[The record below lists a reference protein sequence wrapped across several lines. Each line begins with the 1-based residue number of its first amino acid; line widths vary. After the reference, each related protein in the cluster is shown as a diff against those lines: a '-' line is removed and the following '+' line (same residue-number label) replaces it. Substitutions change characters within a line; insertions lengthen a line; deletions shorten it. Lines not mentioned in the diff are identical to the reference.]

1 MLWSISCT
9 RLLGI
14 LSERCM
20 IVSLEPE
27 GVVFDVDVASSF
39 VWPKCGP
46 YELCIEGVA
55 VDECAE
61 YLEVVGICA
70 VESYDDGSIV

>member
-1 MLWSISCT
+1 MW
-9 RLLGI
+9 LLGI
-14 LSERCM
+14 PSERCM

-27 GVVFDVDVASSF
+27 GVMFNVDVASSF

-46 YELCIEGVA
+46 YELCVEGVA
-55 VDECAE
+55 VDEGAE

-70 VESYDDGSIV
+70 VESYNDGSIV